1 MFITDNFYVLT
12 TTTLLLSGN
21 KLFTYNLFHNS
32 IAAIYNVDRDAR
44 EGRGSR

>member
-1 MFITDNFYVLT
+1 MFITDKFYVLT

-32 IAAIYNVDRDAR
+32 IAIYNVDRDAR